1 MNLVVPTVAKG
12 LRVVLVSPRNPLN
25 IGAAARA
32 MSNFGFTEMRL
43 VQPYEVAFREAK
55 SAVKSHYILDQ
66 AQVFD
71 SVAEAVADCSL
82 IVGSTSADNRD
93 LQLPL
98 YRLEAAGQML
108 NEWVAASNAAV
119 LFGSEKF
126 GLSNEDLSHCHWVYR
141 IPARE
146 EHGSINLGQ
155 AVAITLYE
163 LRRSD
168 TAAVKRFD
176 TSPRAEGAELERIT
190 SLLYQ
195 LLDDS
200 GYIPERTTESA
211 EIKLRQL
218 VLRLG
223 IPASDTKTWL
233 GIFRQIQWKINQQP
247 D

>member
-1 MNLVVPTVAKG
+1 VAKG

-93 LQLPL
+93 LHLPL

-126 GLSNEDLSHCHWVYR
+126 GLSNEDLSHCHWLYR